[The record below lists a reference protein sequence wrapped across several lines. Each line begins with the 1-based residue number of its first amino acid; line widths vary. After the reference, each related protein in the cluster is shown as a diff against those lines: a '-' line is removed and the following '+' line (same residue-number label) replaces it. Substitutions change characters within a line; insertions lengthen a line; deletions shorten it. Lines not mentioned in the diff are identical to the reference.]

1 MNAFKEYVSNFPE
14 ALYPSKQD
22 AVTYYNNV
30 TILGRQKASESSV
43 IICGICRD
51 AEKNLKFN
59 VPRIERIGELFN
71 DYKVVVYENDSKD
84 LTKDI
89 LEIWQKSN
97 PRVTVITETLGDK
110 KFGSVASFERAN
122 ALADCRNKYLKLVN
136 DTIDSDYVIMLDMD
150 IEGGWS
156 YEGICNSLG
165 HTDWDMIG
173 SNGILYGPVDENN
186 NMIDKSDSYGR
197 VYYDTYAFRRV
208 GHPKPHSSQEINQLF
223 YNRGE
228 PFIKVMSCF
237 GGLGIYKRD
246 AIRDIWYSSQKP
258 DSAACEHVYFHMDM
272 AKNGFDRI
280 YLNPSQITLYSS
292 NPYTYI

>member
-122 ALADCRNKYLKLVN
+122 ALADCRNK
-136 DTIDSDYVIMLDMD
+136 
-150 IEGGWS
+150 
-156 YEGICNSLG
+156 
-165 HTDWDMIG
+165 
-173 SNGILYGPVDENN
+173 
-186 NMIDKSDSYGR
+186 
-197 VYYDTYAFRRV
+197 
-208 GHPKPHSSQEINQLF
+208 SS
-223 YNRGE
+223 
-228 PFIKVMSCF
+228 P
-237 GGLGIYKRD
+237 
-246 AIRDIWYSSQKP
+246 
-258 DSAACEHVYFHMDM
+258 
-272 AKNGFDRI
+272 
-280 YLNPSQITLYSS
+280 T
-292 NPYTYI
+292 

>member
-1 MNAFKEYVSNFPE
+1 MNAFKKYVSNFPE

-110 KFGSVASFERAN
+110 KFGSVASF
-122 ALADCRNKYLKLVN
+122 
-136 DTIDSDYVIMLDMD
+136 
-150 IEGGWS
+150 
-156 YEGICNSLG
+156 
-165 HTDWDMIG
+165 
-173 SNGILYGPVDENN
+173 
-186 NMIDKSDSYGR
+186 
-197 VYYDTYAFRRV
+197 
-208 GHPKPHSSQEINQLF
+208 
-223 YNRGE
+223 
-228 PFIKVMSCF
+228 
-237 GGLGIYKRD
+237 
-246 AIRDIWYSSQKP
+246 
-258 DSAACEHVYFHMDM
+258 
-272 AKNGFDRI
+272 
-280 YLNPSQITLYSS
+280 
-292 NPYTYI
+292 